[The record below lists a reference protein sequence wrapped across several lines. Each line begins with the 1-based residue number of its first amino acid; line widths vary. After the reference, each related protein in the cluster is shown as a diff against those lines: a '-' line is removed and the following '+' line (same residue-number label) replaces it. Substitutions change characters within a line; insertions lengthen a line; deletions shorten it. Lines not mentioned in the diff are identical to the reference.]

1 MIPLWL
7 AANWKL
13 PVAALLGAI
22 LCWPIASCSGRR
34 DANAANDA
42 RIIAA
47 ATKITEAAA
56 KAESAAI
63 LADMARSVNT
73 AKEADELKKVIEDVK
88 SEAVAGPAVSAVL
101 RELRQRRGGSARPG
115 S

>member
-1 MIPLWL
+1 MNALW
-7 AANWKL
+7 AIDWKL
-13 PVAALLGAI
+13 PVAALLGAT
-22 LCWPIASCSGRR
+22 LCWPVASCQGRR
-34 DANAANDA
+34 SAETTQSAK
-42 RIIAA
+42 IIAA
-47 ATKITEAAA
+47 SAKVREAAA

-73 AKEADELKKVIEDVK
+73 AKEADELKDIINETK

-101 RELRQRRGGSARPG
+101 RELRQRRGSAARPG